1 MSEMSEIS
9 GVGMENDLVTN
20 TMTKEKAKLTVQE
33 IDQHNVQDVL
43 QQSLQ
48 QPLVLMCWSARSE
61 ASSACLQL
69 IQRLVSRFSGRIGL
83 ATLDCDAH
91 PMLAQQLG
99 AMQVPVAKVVAQG
112 QILAEFTGQEPEDQL
127 VALFTQLAGGP
138 PSEAELEPSDDHS
151 EMDQFLNAV
160 EQKRQAG
167 DLASAQQALETALA
181 DMAADAPELEAV
193 RLKLGQILV
202 ESDQFDAAETLVDQ
216 FKSGGGEGAKLS
228 AMIYFG
234 REKALVTETAAE
246 LQAKIEQT
254 ADDPAACFG
263 LAVYA
268 VFDGDF
274 AQARDGLM
282 RMMLK
287 ARNFGDG
294 KPQKALVALLD
305 LMGPEHPEA
314 KGLRRKL
321 FSLLH

>member
-1 MSEMSEIS
+1 MSEMGEMS
-9 GVGMENDLVTN
+9 GVSMENGMAATGN
-20 TMTKEKAKLTVQE
+20 AKLTVQE
-33 IDQHNVQDVL
+33 LDQHNVQEVL

-61 ASSACLQL
+61 DSAACLQL
-69 IQRLVSRFSGRIGL
+69 IKRLVSRFAGRIGL

-127 VALFTQLAGGP
+127 LALFTQLAGGP
-138 PSEAELEPSDDHS
+138 PGEAEPEVDEVGDHS
-151 EMDQFLNAV
+151 EIDQFLMAV

-167 DLASAQQALETALA
+167 DLPAAQQALETALA
-181 DMAADAPELEAV
+181 DMAKDAPEIDAV

-202 ESDQFDAAETLVDQ
+202 ESDQFDAAQALVDQ
-216 FKSGGGEGAKLS
+216 FKAGSTEGPKLS

-234 REKALVTETAAE
+234 REKALVSETADV
-246 LQAKIEQT
+246 LQTKLEKA
-254 ADDPAACFG
+254 ADDYAAMFG
-263 LAVYA
+263 LAILA
-268 VFDGDF
+268 VFEGDF
-274 AQARDGLM
+274 AKARDGLM
-282 RMMLK
+282 QMMLK
-287 ARNFGDG
+287 ARNYGDG
-294 KPQKALVALLD
+294 KPKQALVALLD
-305 LMGPEHPEA
+305 LMGPEHPDA